1 MVVQLLLL
9 LLAVLCRLRCLW
21 LAMVALLL
29 LRREADEPEVSCRLV
44 AVERLPGSSCRI
56 ADFAAVAA
64 VAAAAELV
72 MAGNKPGMSQ
82 ALYSWS
88 TPCCCR
94 RGC

>member
-1 MVVQLLLL
+1 
-9 LLAVLCRLRCLW
+9 
-21 LAMVALLL
+21 MVAFLL

-56 ADFAAVAA
+56 VDFAAVAA

-82 ALYSWS
+82 ALYS
-88 TPCCCR
+88 
-94 RGC
+94 